1 MSQSPLLHS
10 LNHVPSAIVH
20 GLSHA
25 MHVATS
31 TVLPSIPRTS
41 PLSTMSKQS
50 PLIH

>member
-31 TVLPSIPRTS
+31 TMLACIPSS
-41 PLSTMSKQS
+41 LASLTMSFCS
-50 PLIH
+50 LSIY